1 MIELSILRAL
11 CVRDNYLKYR
21 NVVTDLKD
29 LNPILA
35 VVDSWFTQNS
45 SDLTIEDLANLFYAT
60 LPAKPEEYRRVF
72 DILAASPPPES
83 VRTLLEALKRA
94 RVCQDISVAAFEAS
108 TGRKTVQE
116 LLELADQLRSGTEVE
131 KVEFVSD
138 DLNELLKATV
148 QAPGL
153 RWRLQCLNASL
164 GSLRK
169 GDFGFLFARPETGKT
184 TFLASELTYMAEQ
197 ARGPILWFS
206 NEEQG
211 SKVKIRCYQ
220 AALGARLEHLIA
232 APDRAKAKYEGLT
245 NNRILIYDNASISKH
260 QVQTIV
266 QELNPALVVFDQIDK
281 ITGFPA
287 DRDDI
292 MYGRIYQWARE
303 LAKTYCPVI
312 GVCQASGEAEGVQF
326 LNMAH
331 VANAKTAK
339 QAEADWILGIGKQ
352 DNPEFERIRYFSVCK
367 NKLLGDQDTDPA
379 KRHMRTEVL
388 LKADVAR
395 YEDIL

>member
-184 TFLASELTYMAEQ
+184 TFLASELTFMAEQ
-197 ARGPILWFS
+197 ARGPILWF
-206 NEEQG
+206 
-211 SKVKIRCYQ
+211 
-220 AALGARLEHLIA
+220 
-232 APDRAKAKYEGLT
+232 
-245 NNRILIYDNASISKH
+245 
-260 QVQTIV
+260 
-266 QELNPALVVFDQIDK
+266 
-281 ITGFPA
+281 
-287 DRDDI
+287 
-292 MYGRIYQWARE
+292 
-303 LAKTYCPVI
+303 
-312 GVCQASGEAEGVQF
+312 
-326 LNMAH
+326 
-331 VANAKTAK
+331 
-339 QAEADWILGIGKQ
+339 
-352 DNPEFERIRYFSVCK
+352 
-367 NKLLGDQDTDPA
+367 KLDPS
-379 KRHMRTEVL
+379 
-388 LKADVAR
+388 
-395 YEDIL
+395 Y